1 MPPAVAG
8 SNPALSIQM
17 TENNPIAE
25 AEQTDNYFDDGSTV
39 LHEAYL
45 ILYDYGYSHDDL
57 APLRHL
63 INETTYFN
71 GDSLMLHCD
80 EYIGKEE

>member
-1 MPPAVAG
+1 MH
-8 SNPALSIQM
+8 SETTDNS
-17 TENNPIAE
+17 TDDENQNPISE
-25 AEQTDNYFDDGSTV
+25 AEQQDIYFDATQEDV

-63 INETTYFN
+63 ITHTTIYD
-71 GDSLMLHCD
+71 GYDLVQSCD
-80 EYIGKEE
+80 RME